1 MPADRRPVLVALGA
15 AVRDLRVSRHFSQ
28 EDVADLA
35 GLHVTY
41 ISGIERGLRNVGF
54 ENLQKVAHGLGVDL
68 PTLTATVEAHL
79 GRHAEA
85 R

>member
-1 MPADRRPVLVALGA
+1 MPADRRPLLIALGA
-15 AVRDLRVSRHFSQ
+15 AVRDLRVSRHLSQ

-54 ENLQKVAHGLGVDL
+54 ENLDRVAHGLGVDL
-68 PTLTATVEAHL
+68 PTLTAAVEARL
-79 GRHAEA
+79 GRQSEV

>member
-1 MPADRRPVLVALGA
+1 MPADRRPVLLALGA
-15 AVRDLRVSRHFSQ
+15 AGRDLRVSRHLSQ

-54 ENLQKVAHGLGVDL
+54 ENLCKVAHGLGVDL
-68 PTLTATVEAHL
+68 ATLTSEVEALL
-79 GRHAEA
+79 GRHAGP

>member
-1 MPADRRPVLVALGA
+1 MPAERRPLLVALGA
-15 AVRDLRVSRHFSQ
+15 SVRAIRTSRSLSQ

-54 ENLQKVAHGLGVDL
+54 ENLDRVARGLGVDL
-68 PTLTATVEAHL
+68 PTLTAEI
-79 GRHAEA
+79 EA
-85 R
+85 RRRDANPA

>member
-1 MPADRRPVLVALGA
+1 MPADQRPLLEALGA
-15 AVRDLRVSRHFSQ
+15 AVRDLRVSRHLSQ

-54 ENLQKVAHGLGVDL
+54 ENLHRVAHGLGVDL
-68 PTLTATVEAHL
+68 PTLTAAVEARL
-79 GRHAEA
+79 NRHVDT

>member
-1 MPADRRPVLVALGA
+1 MPADRQPLLLALGA
-15 AVRDLRVSRHFSQ
+15 AVRDLRVSRHLSQ

-54 ENLQKVAHGLGVDL
+54 LNLDRVAHGLGVDL
-68 PTLTATVEAHL
+68 PTLTAAVEARRDEE
-79 GRHAEA
+79 GEPG
-85 R
+85 

>member
-1 MPADRRPVLVALGA
+1 MPADRRPLLVALGA
-15 AVRDLRVSRHFSQ
+15 AVRDERLSRHLSQ

-54 ENLQKVAHGLGVDL
+54 ENLHKVAKGLGVDL
-68 PTLTATVEAHL
+68 PTLTAAVEAHL
-79 GRHAEA
+79 DRDAGHR
-85 R
+85 

>member
-1 MPADRRPVLVALGA
+1 MPADRRPLLVALGA
-15 AVRDLRVSRHFSQ
+15 AVRDLRVSRHLSQ

-41 ISGIERGLRNVGF
+41 ISGIERGLRNIGF
-54 ENLQKVAHGLGVDL
+54 ENLLKVAHGLGVDL
-68 PTLTATVEAHL
+68 PTLTSAVEAHL
-79 GRHAEA
+79 GRLVDA

>member
-15 AVRDLRVSRHFSQ
+15 AVRDLRVSRHLSQ

-54 ENLQKVAHGLGVDL
+54 ENLHRVAHGLGVDL
-68 PTLTATVEAHL
+68 PTLSAAVEARL
-79 GRHAEA
+79 GRQAGA

>member
-1 MPADRRPVLVALGA
+1 VLAALGA
-15 AVRDLRVSRHFSQ
+15 AVRDLRLSRHLSQ

-54 ENLQKVAHGLGVDL
+54 ENLHKVADGLGVDL
-68 PTLTATVEAHL
+68 PTLTAAVEAHL
-79 GRHAEA
+79 RRHAGH

>member
-1 MPADRRPVLVALGA
+1 MPPDRRPLLIALGA
-15 AVRDLRVSRHFSQ
+15 AVRDLRVSRHLSQ
-28 EDVADLA
+28 EDLADRA

-54 ENLQKVAHGLGVDL
+54 ENLDRVAHGLGVDL
-68 PTLTATVEAHL
+68 PTLTAAVEAQ
-79 GRHAEA
+79 RRQQPEA

>member
-1 MPADRRPVLVALGA
+1 MLAERRPLLVALGA
-15 AVRDLRVSRHFSQ
+15 SVRAIRTSRNLSQ

-54 ENLQKVAHGLGVDL
+54 ENLDRVARGLGVDL
-68 PTLTATVEAHL
+68 PTLTAEI
-79 GRHAEA
+79 EA
-85 R
+85 RRRDANPA